1 MAGHW
6 WSLCP
11 ACCWGNEGVTPVQLC
26 KLQQLRH
33 CYNLS
38 QLMCQ
43 QENDR
48 HHRGQIGFGSMG
60 SLQVRGK
67 AHGWE
72 SVQKKFIV
80 LVALRGLWSLADL

>member
-1 MAGHW
+1 M
-6 WSLCP
+6 
-11 ACCWGNEGVTPVQLC
+11 TPIQLC

-33 CYNLS
+33 CHSLS

-43 QENDR
+43 QEND
-48 HHRGQIGFGSMG
+48 HHHQAQIVFESVG
-60 SLQVRGK
+60 SLQVRCK

-72 SVQKKFIV
+72 SVQEKFIM